1 MNDSEFYLTIIA
13 ANVENY
19 SDGMMFHLQSRRSAM
34 IVSRIDRSDDHL
46 LIQDTGAVNIRT
58 FNVGV
63 IPTSDIDSWYNF
75 PLPIYLRA
83 RSTLSIVIDEIYAF
97 GS

>member
-1 MNDSEFYLTIIA
+1 MNDSKFYLTIIA

-34 IVSRIDRSDDHL
+34 IASRIDRIDDHL
-46 LIQDTGAVNIRT
+46 LIHDTGADNIRT

-63 IPTSDIDSWYNF
+63 IPASDIDSWYNF
-75 PLPIYLRA
+75 PLPIYLRG
-83 RSTLSIVIDEIYAF
+83 RVTLSIALDEIYAF
-97 GS
+97 GA